1 MQILEK
7 CFPPKGVRQHVAL
20 TNCHDRNWL
29 CHPASCP
36 VPAWLLAVC
45 FAFYPSLLRE
55 RALGV
60 STACL
65 PGPPGAQV
73 KSTEPCMLMLELPEV
88 LPACATAK
96 KTRTRVVLPAHA
108 LLGGTCHRC
117 LVNSSARRCNTSL
130 LVTEL
135 LTVGAL
141 KGLCASQPAALRK
154 TNTLSC
160 IQYSAASCKQ
170 TVVILS
176 REGKEKSRA
185 QPSVPFQGS
194 SGQQLPKHCAAII

>member
-1 MQILEK
+1 M
-7 CFPPKGVRQHVAL
+7 RQHVAL

-88 LPACATAK
+88 LTACATAK

-135 LTVGAL
+135 LTVDAL
-141 KGLCASQPAALRK
+141 KGLCAAQPAALRK

-160 IQYSAASCKQ
+160 IQYSAASYRQ

-176 REGKEKSRA
+176 GEGKEKSRA
-185 QPSVPFQGS
+185 QPSEPFT
-194 SGQQLPKHCAAII
+194 A